1 MPDVVG
7 RWPAQKRRYWDID
20 PQVRIEGWS
29 DERYAEGFRE
39 HFTNSVNLRL
49 RADVPVGSSL
59 SGGLDS
65 STVVSVINR
74 LLPESAVQKTF
85 SARFDDPSRDEGKW
99 MDLVTKSNRVER
111 HDVWPTAERFFEE
124 LNDLFWHQEEPL
136 LRRVCTRNGA

>member
-1 MPDVVG
+1 MPQAHCLTLSADG
-7 RWPAQKRRYWDID
+7 RLQKRRYWDID

-74 LLPESAVQKTF
+74 LLPERGAEDVLRAV
-85 SARFDDPSRDEGKW
+85 
-99 MDLVTKSNRVER
+99 
-111 HDVWPTAERFFEE
+111 
-124 LNDLFWHQEEPL
+124 
-136 LRRVCTRNGA
+136 RRSIA